1 MYTACN
7 KSTASLTLIDILN
20 VGSWRAVL
28 NDLITESGN
37 FWIEAATDC
46 VLAVT
51 E

>member
-1 MYTACN
+1 MNTACN
-7 KSTASLTLIDILN
+7 KSTANLKLIDNLKA
-20 VGSWRAVL
+20 GSWRAVL

-37 FWIEAATDC
+37 FLIEAATDC